1 MQNKGALTQYSLAAR
16 EILMLKSDK
25 SLFSADVFSL
35 TSDPLP
41 ISADISSLMTDKTS
55 FSADVVSPTGDNLP
69 LSADMFSI
77 MTDTLLLTL
86 PAPGKCTLDIK

>member
-16 EILMLKSDK
+16 EILMLRSDT
-25 SLFSADVFSL
+25 SL
-35 TSDPLP
+35 
-41 ISADISSLMTDKTS
+41 